1 MVERI
6 HVHPIEPASASPYTG
21 GEPLFRYIGGTTES
35 PDHEWAIVYHD
46 ETSRLILAIDGE
58 LRTYVDSLQ
67 DGLDTIAH
75 LGDPHWP
82 PPRRDHED
90 NPLPSARRA
99 LR

>member
-6 HVHPIEPASASPYTG
+6 HVHPIEPASTSPYASD
-21 GEPLFRYIGGTTES
+21 EPLFRYISGTTES
-35 PDHEWAIVYHD
+35 PNHEWAIVYHD
-46 ETSRLILAIDGE
+46 ETDRLILAIDGE
-58 LRTYVDSLQ
+58 LRTYVDSLH

-82 PPRRDHED
+82 PARRDRED
-90 NPLPSARRA
+90 NPLPSTRRA